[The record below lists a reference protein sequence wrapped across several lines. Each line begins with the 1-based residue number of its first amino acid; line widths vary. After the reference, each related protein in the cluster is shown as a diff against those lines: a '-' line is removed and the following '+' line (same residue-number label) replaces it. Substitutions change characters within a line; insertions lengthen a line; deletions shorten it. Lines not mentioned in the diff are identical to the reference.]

1 MADAALPA
9 AREAL
14 GLAAPTAPVRSEPLP
29 ALPNALAP
37 PVPAR

>member
-14 GLAAPTAPVRSEPLP
+14 GLGPPAQPVRSEPLP
-29 ALPNALAP
+29 PTEQP
-37 PVPAR
+37 PRLLTSGR